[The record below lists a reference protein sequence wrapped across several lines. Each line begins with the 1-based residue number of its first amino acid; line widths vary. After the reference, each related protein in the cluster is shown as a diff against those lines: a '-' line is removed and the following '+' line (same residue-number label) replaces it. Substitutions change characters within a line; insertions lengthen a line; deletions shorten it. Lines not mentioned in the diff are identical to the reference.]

1 MFSLTSTV
9 SKLIYLVEMLEN
21 NVPTQ
26 VIMNHQGAGDY
37 GDMEEEEGEP
47 YFAPASRTNISSVVG
62 AVARLGCSVQN
73 LGDKTVS
80 GRL

>member
-1 MFSLTSTV
+1 
-9 SKLIYLVEMLEN
+9 MLEN

-26 VIMNHQGAGDY
+26 VIMNHLGAGDY
-37 GDMEEEEGEP
+37 GDMEEEEVEEGEP
-47 YFAPASRTNISSVVG
+47 YFEPASRTNISSVVG
-62 AVARLGCSVQN
+62 AEARLGCSVQN

>member
-37 GDMEEEEGEP
+37 GDMEEEGEP
-47 YFAPASRTNISSVVG
+47 YFEPASSTNISSVVG